1 MVTGLHHITLSV
13 ADLDRAFVFYTD
25 ILGLKPVALWY
36 KGAYLAAGDLWLCL
50 TLEVD
55 LSDRPLNPT
64 YDHIAFSVSDAD
76 FEPLYSRLTD
86 AGAPRWQENHS
97 EGDSLYFLDPDGH
110 KLEIHTTGLQS
121 RIEALKK
128 SPPKDFVLF
137 APAN

>member
-1 MVTGLHHITLSV
+1 MGLNHLTLSV

-25 ILGLKPVALWY
+25 VLGLRPVARWY
-36 KGAYLAAGDLWLCL
+36 RGAYLAAGDLWLCL

-76 FEPLYSRLTD
+76 FQPLCSRLTD
-86 AGAPRWQENHS
+86 AGALRWQENRS

-110 KLEIHTTGLQS
+110 KLEIHTTGLVS
-121 RIEALKK
+121 RIEGLKK
-128 SPPKDFVLF
+128 SPPKDLVLF
-137 APAN
+137 APPN